1 MIFAVVCLFV
11 AVVHCADLVGRVRV
25 PASDSCDTVVRLRSD
40 RGDRVSVPLASGA
53 FVFADVPVGSYVL
66 TVQSVKFAFGD
77 VRIDVGAGADARAS
91 TLKARA
97 LDDADGKLL
106 ALPLDLAP
114 SNVYV
119 YYQEAPTFRVT
130 SILFHPMI
138 LMMLV
143 MGGMSFLLPKMV
155 DKDAMKDL
163 TNAAN
168 SQIDAADSSDVASS
182 AAAADKP
189 VEEAPAILLPRLTA
203 GQQVLLN
210 KPPPKK

>member
-1 MIFAVVCLFV
+1 
-11 AVVHCADLVGRVRV
+11 
-25 PASDSCDTVVRLRSD
+25 VRLRGD

-53 FVFADVPVGSYVL
+53 FVFTDVPAGSYVL
-66 TVQSVKFAFGD
+66 TVQSVKYVFGD
-77 VRIDVGAGADARAS
+77 VRVDVGAGTTNADARGN
-91 TLKARA
+91 TLKARS

-106 ALPLDLAP
+106 ALPLDLAA

-168 SQIDAADSSDVASS
+168 AQVDAADSSEVASS
-182 AAAADKP
+182 SSTADKP
-189 VEEAPAILLPRLTA
+189 AEEAPAILLPRLTA

>member
-1 MIFAVVCLFV
+1 
-11 AVVHCADLVGRVRV
+11 
-25 PASDSCDTVVRLRSD
+25 
-40 RGDRVSVPLASGA
+40 VPLASGA